1 MTPDRM
7 LEAFRDSTGP
17 DADARTRLMGR
28 LAALGPPAAPTRDAA
43 PPRRAAWPW
52 VAVGAL
58 AAAAALALW
67 IAPREQTPIDDA
79 PQPTMASDRA
89 ETEVS
94 GGRAIPRT
102 TEPSSAHSP
111 RTPAVAPATEPES
124 PQPPDPAPLEE
135 IERRPTP
142 PPKARRRPAATTSPA
157 ASKPDPEPSDE
168 VDTLAEELRL
178 ISRARAALSRGD
190 AATALS
196 HLRTH
201 ASTFDAPRLGEEA
214 AALRAMA
221 RCTRDGPDE
230 ASARAFGRT
239 FPTSMFRARVTAAC
253 SSKGDHAEPSADDK
267 TRKTSPE

>member
-1 MTPDRM
+1 MTPDRI

-28 LAALGPPAAPTRDAA
+28 LAALGPPTAPTGATT

-52 VAVGAL
+52 VAVGAV

-67 IAPREQTPIDDA
+67 VAPREQTPIDDA

-89 ETEVS
+89 EAEVS
-94 GGRAIPRT
+94 EGRATPRT
-102 TEPSSAHSP
+102 TEPSSSGKPA
-111 RTPAVAPATEPES
+111 PAVAPPAPEHQA
-124 PQPPDPAPLEE
+124 PAPAPLEE
-135 IERRPTP
+135 LERRSKPA
-142 PPKARRRPAATTSPA
+142 PKTRRRPAATALPP
-157 ASKPDPEPSDE
+157 ASKPEPEPADE

-201 ASTFDAPRLGEEA
+201 ASTFDAPRLSEEA

-221 RCTRDGPDE
+221 RCTRDGPDK
-230 ASARAFGRT
+230 ASARAFGRA
-239 FPTSMFRARVTAAC
+239 FPASMFRARVTSAC
-253 SSKGDHAEPSADDK
+253 SSNEEHAEPSADDTTKK
-267 TRKTSPE
+267 TPPE